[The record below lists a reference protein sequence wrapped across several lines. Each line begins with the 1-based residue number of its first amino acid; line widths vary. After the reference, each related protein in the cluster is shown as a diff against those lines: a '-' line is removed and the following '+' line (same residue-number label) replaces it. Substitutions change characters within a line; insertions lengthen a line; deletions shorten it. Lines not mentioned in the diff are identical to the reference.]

1 MDFIDAT
8 FQVQDINKTSGS
20 YTGLVMQK
28 PNLQITPTLN
38 LDAVYDTFPA
48 DPDRGLSECVSIIKE
63 QVDKILN
70 GDMKQIVDKATK
82 MTDYNNV
89 KDLLFVCTHQ

>member
-1 MDFIDAT
+1 MEREKFYEFVNENIRDILPVDFIDAT

-38 LDAVYDTFPA
+38 LDAVYD
-48 DPDRGLSECVSIIKE
+48 S
-63 QVDKILN
+63 
-70 GDMKQIVDKATK
+70 
-82 MTDYNNV
+82 
-89 KDLLFVCTHQ
+89 FVAE